1 MGLGNSGS
9 ANGVLEKPAAVPQC
23 LYIIDLLVR
32 RSIPYRIEAVPV
44 RNVCFCSFGTG
55 FALFLY
61 ETSVLACDEQV

>member
-9 ANGVLEKPAAVPQC
+9 ANGVLEKPAAVPQRF
-23 LYIIDLLVR
+23 YIIDLLVR
-32 RSIPYRIEAVPV
+32 RSIPYRIEAISV